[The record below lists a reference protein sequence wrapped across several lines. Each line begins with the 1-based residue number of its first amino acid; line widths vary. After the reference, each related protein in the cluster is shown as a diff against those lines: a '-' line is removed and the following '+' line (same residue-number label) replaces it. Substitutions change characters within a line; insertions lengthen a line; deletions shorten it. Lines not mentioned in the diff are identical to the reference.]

1 MFSEEEQNIN
11 VNVNDI
17 LSIQKPFILN
27 RLENMKRC
35 LEVLNIIDFTLPP
48 FVSEQYAD
56 FDPET
61 YDHPLWFAYI
71 NYRPDIVKLM
81 LEKGYHPDE
90 VETFFQNRTLLH
102 LAAFRHDKDMCRLLI
117 SYGANIFAK
126 NRLGEIPLT
135 HAGIIKGMSH
145 DAKKELHNEFS
156 YKQIKNFRLF
166 MKNYYFSI
174 NRNINR
180 NTMDSWM
187 DCSELETIETGRSI
201 EYISPNTNTADPWR
215 AWILPSLQASSISTN
230 LKSGD
235 AGSWSLRKTPSE
247 HRNAYL
253 EVNPVRTGSSKRRRF
268 QNRKYKS
275 NK

>member
-11 VNVNDI
+11 VDDI
-17 LSIQKPFILN
+17 LSRHKPFILN
-27 RLENMKRC
+27 RLEGMKLC
-35 LEVLNIIDFTLPP
+35 LEKLNIVDFTLPP
-48 FVSEQYAD
+48 FVSEQYYD

-135 HAGIIKGMSH
+135 HVGIIKGMSH
-145 DAKKELHNEFS
+145 SAKKELHKEFS

-166 MKNYYFSI
+166 MKNFYFSI

-180 NTMDSWM
+180 NTDDSFMDYSREM
-187 DCSELETIETGRSI
+187 QVEVI
-201 EYISPNTNTADPWR
+201 P
-215 AWILPSLQASSISTN
+215 
-230 LKSGD
+230 
-235 AGSWSLRKTPSE
+235 KTQ
-247 HRNAYL
+247 
-253 EVNPVRTGSSKRRRF
+253 KF
-268 QNRKYKS
+268 
-275 NK
+275 